1 MIYARPLSLKHVRR
15 KFYKH
20 VKIVWLPGN
29 TNPLFCI
36 VESQSRVFPCLI
48 YHRGSASGNQAGVIK
63 LIMTPFGNS
72 LKSNIFFVNPESFA
86 IDLSLICVS

>member
-1 MIYARPLSLKHVRR
+1 MPQ
-15 KFYKH
+15 KFYEH

-29 TNPLFCI
+29 TNPLFYI
-36 VESQSRVFPCLI
+36 VESQSRVFPRLI
-48 YHRGSASGNQAGVIK
+48 YHRHSSSGNQAGVIK

-72 LKSNIFFVNPESFA
+72 LESDIFFVNLASFA

>member
-1 MIYARPLSLKHVRR
+1 MRR

-29 TNPLFCI
+29 TNPLFYI
-36 VESQSRVFPCLI
+36 VESQSRVFLDLV
-48 YHRGSASGNQAGVIK
+48 YHGDSASGNQAGVIK

-72 LKSNIFFVNPESFA
+72 LESDILFVNPASFA

>member
-29 TNPLFCI
+29 TNPLFYI
-36 VESQSRVFPCLI
+36 VESQSRVFPCH
-48 YHRGSASGNQAGVIK
+48 HRDSASGNQAGVIK

-72 LKSNIFFVNPESFA
+72 LESDIFFVDPASFA
-86 IDLSLICVS
+86 IYLFLIGVS

>member
-1 MIYARPLSLKHVRR
+1 VQQ

-29 TNPLFCI
+29 TNPLFYI
-36 VESQSRVFPCLI
+36 VESQSRVFPHLI
-48 YHRGSASGNQAGVIK
+48 YHGDAASGNQAGVIK
-63 LIMTPFGNS
+63 LIMTPLANS
-72 LKSNIFFVNPESFA
+72 FESDILFVNPASFA